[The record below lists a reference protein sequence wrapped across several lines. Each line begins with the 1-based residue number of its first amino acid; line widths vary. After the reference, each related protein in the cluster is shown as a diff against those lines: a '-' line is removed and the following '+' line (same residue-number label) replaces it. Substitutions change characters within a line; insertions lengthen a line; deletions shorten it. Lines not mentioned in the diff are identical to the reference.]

1 MKMNLWNQ
9 LKKINLFPSK
19 KNLIQTCIVFFI
31 IIFLS
36 ACKANDKTQVPPG
49 LPTEIP
55 VNSTIEAN
63 NTIQRFSTC
72 DLIDE
77 AEIQAIFS
85 ETPLIY
91 KQEKGS
97 CRISNQWE
105 TRAIVIR
112 ISQDDQAYQAIRWD
126 TKKLISGWN
135 NPDLIDQVNKV
146 LVDGQNKDLAEFQK
160 TTIPIYELIG
170 FRSER
175 VLTVGDTAF
184 WLMYPEAFTGVLD
197 IIDKDRYL
205 QFEFFGF
212 LPGIIQ
218 NDALNIA
225 KITINNLPDQIVI
238 DFSFDELNILPE
250 LSVTTTPQDSSP
262 QITQL
267 NVDRKKIYF
276 GDLCNDETTNIDVI
290 VSPTEQTYNVYLVYR
305 LVSTNETNK
314 NWITLKMENPLVNE
328 WHIMLNAEKDFNSFL
343 VVNNAQ
349 VEYSIAIIYGVDGV
363 FRSPIFRDINIY
375 QCLG

>member
-1 MKMNLWNQ
+1 MNLWNQ

-19 KNLIQTCIVFFI
+19 KNLVQTCIVFFI

-36 ACKANDKTQVPPG
+36 SCKANDKTQVPPG
-49 LPTEIP
+49 IPTEIP

-63 NTIQRFSTC
+63 NTIQRLSTC

-91 KQEKGS
+91 KQENGS

-146 LVDGQNKDLAEFQK
+146 LVDGQNTDLAEFQK

-184 WLMYPEAFTGVLD
+184 WLMYPEAFTGILD

-212 LPGIIQ
+212 LPGIIL

-225 KITINNLPDQIVI
+225 KITINDLPDQFVI

-250 LSVTTTPQDSSP
+250 LSVTTTPQDGSP
-262 QITQL
+262 KITQL

-314 NWITLKMENPLVNE
+314 NWITLKMENPKVNE

-363 FRSPIFRDINIY
+363 FRSPIFRDIIIY